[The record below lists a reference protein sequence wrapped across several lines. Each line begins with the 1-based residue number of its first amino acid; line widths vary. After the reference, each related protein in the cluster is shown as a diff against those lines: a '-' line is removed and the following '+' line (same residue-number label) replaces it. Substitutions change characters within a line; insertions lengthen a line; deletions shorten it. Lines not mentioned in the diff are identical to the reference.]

1 MGPVFFSELLED
13 NGSSSFTET
22 MDQIMQKLS
31 GLNDTAMIEI
41 KNFEQLLG
49 SLKQKAEAESSNP
62 AGKVAMVDSLVSQ
75 FISGNS
81 LRAQAALARPAKPN
95 PATLRAKE
103 VLANF
108 EIKLKGLE
116 DNLGGYEG
124 GKRGQETTTELS
136 PVEQPAFAAEKLRVA
151 GKQADGLP
159 ARTARP
165 LEQLLTSTLRTK
177 DGYDFNIGSR
187 PSPSKDANNAKAASS
202 TTTTASTS
210 TTTGFD
216 TNTEDVET
224 FENTLLPRLLT
235 ASSSSAV
242 ADALELQRLLRLS
255 TVGEVKAALMLNAAS
270 DPDQTA
276 RLLADLFEYQEEDAP
291 GERHNTVAEI
301 RDMISK
307 DLDSV
312 TDAFADLIMKKK
324 QREQKAVSTS
334 TAVLSTGNG
343 EEDPKAVDEEFP
355 REPFDSD
362 TFAVDDGGSSVG
374 PKVTV
379 ARKPIFPPYNNPDFI
394 PEYLNVIVHV
404 GKL

>member
-13 NGSSSFTET
+13 NSSSSFTET

-108 EIKLKGLE
+108 EMKLKGLE

-124 GKRGQETTTELS
+124 GKRGQETTTELTT
-136 PVEQPAFAAEKLRVA
+136 VEQPAVAAEKLRVA
-151 GKQADGLP
+151 GKQPDGLP

-187 PSPSKDANNAKAASS
+187 PSPSKDANSAKEASS
-202 TTTTASTS
+202 TTTTA
-210 TTTGFD
+210 TTTTADFH

-224 FENTLLPRLLT
+224 FENTLLPRPLT
-235 ASSSSAV
+235 SSSSTAV
-242 ADALELQRLLRLS
+242 ADALELQRLLRLT

-276 RLLADLFEYQEEDAP
+276 RLLADLFEYEEDAP

-334 TAVLSTGNG
+334 TTVLSTGNG
-343 EEDPKAVDEEFP
+343 EEDLKTVDEEFP
-355 REPFDSD
+355 RQPFDSD
-362 TFAVDDGGSSVG
+362 TFAVDDGESSTG

-379 ARKPIFPPYNNPDFI
+379 ARKPIFPPYNPDLI
-394 PEYLNVIVHV
+394 RLSI
-404 GKL
+404 GM